1 MARSSTFQHR
11 ARTSTML
18 KRLTDITKKS
28 LTTWRVHT
36 PFDTTARS
44 FGLVVTAQLN
54 IMVYILLEPVKS
66 ECPCQQ
72 IYVLNHL
79 PYVCPLCNVCIV
91 MNLTSIF
98 QHQEDRPLKLQRKL
112 RKTREV
118 EAHED
123 WNMSDLVMIILSCII
138 LCSIAV
144 TLAWLAKR
152 RKLCHHQQ
160 LAGGC
165 SRPLMPPG
173 RAATNDT
180 KQVAP
185 GGGMWSVT
193 SPPYL

>member
-1 MARSSTFQHR
+1 
-11 ARTSTML
+11 
-18 KRLTDITKKS
+18 
-28 LTTWRVHT
+28 
-36 PFDTTARS
+36 
-44 FGLVVTAQLN
+44 
-54 IMVYILLEPVKS
+54 MVYILLEPVRS
-66 ECPCQQ
+66 ECPRQQ

-79 PYVCPLCNVCIV
+79 PYECPLCNVCIV

-173 RAATNDT
+173 RVATNDT

-193 SPPYL
+193 SPPYLQIKSICHPQTSVIAH